1 MIGAWLQKH
10 RSSLLFL
17 LILLTLGGIFSA
29 LKLPVLLFPEIQFPR
44 ILVTIDSGDRP
55 VDRMIIEVT
64 RPLEQALRAV
74 PGVQNIRST
83 SSRGSAEISVNFSWN
98 SDMVIALLQVQSAIN
113 QALINLPVGTTF
125 DAKRMDPIVFPIL
138 GLSLTSNNRNL
149 VSLRDFAYYQLRP
162 LLSVVPGV
170 ARLEVLGGQ
179 NAEFQVLIEPAKLQ
193 AANVTLNEVIN
204 ALTANNVVTAV
215 GRIEDHYRLYLALS
229 DTRFQT
235 IDDIKHTVLG
245 HSNNGVID
253 LDDVAKIVDGTVP
266 QWTRV
271 TANGQDA
278 VLLNI
283 MQQPGANTVSI
294 TRDIKKQLVLF
305 QNQIPKDIQIKT
317 YYDQSQLVT
326 AAAKTVRDAIIIGA
340 FLAVIVLLLF
350 LRNLRMT
357 IIVAIILPCVLI
369 TTVLLLHLLH
379 MSFNIMTLGGMA
391 AAVGLIIDDGVV
403 MLEHIMR
410 RLSEGHQGESTHGP
424 VINASMQM
432 FQPLAGSSL
441 ATIIIFLPL
450 GFLEGVAGGFFKA
463 LAITMASS
471 LLISFFFVFLV
482 VPLLGDIFLKQTDAE
497 HLESAG
503 PILKKLHYH
512 YQSFMHFFLDKSAW
526 ILTCVVIIILSG
538 CFAYTQVGSGFMPS
552 MDEGGFILDYIAPP
566 GTSLTETDR
575 LLRQVEKII
584 MKVPEVDSYSRR
596 TGLQL
601 GGGLTEANTGDFFIH
616 LKNPPRR
623 DIHLIMADLRDKISM
638 QVPGLRIETAQLM
651 EDMIGDLTAVP
662 QPIEIKIFGDDHNI
676 LQHTAIQVAKL
687 LQSIPGVVEIKDGI
701 VISGDAINIQV
712 DRVKAALLS
721 LDPESVTKQIQT
733 QLMGTVVSQ
742 VQMGEKIIGIRVW
755 SPEALRNQIQDL
767 NLLPLRT
774 VDGHYIS
781 LQRIATISTQQG
793 QAQVTRENLKPMVA
807 VTARIEGRDMGST
820 MNDIKQVMNKISL
833 PSGVYIQYG
842 GLYQEQQKSFYQ
854 MLIVFMSAVLLV
866 AVLLLYLYEN
876 ILIVLS
882 ILFTTLLSLSGVFLG
897 LWLTGTELNISSMMG
912 MTMIIGIVTEIAIFY
927 FAELNSHSQHTKK
940 NLITSGIMRMRP
952 ILMTSIIAI
961 LALSPLA
968 LGIGVGA
975 SMQQPLAIAIIFG
988 LIFAVPFVLLLMP
1001 ALYLLLIKI
1010 NSMGQKTPLIL

>member
-10 RSSLLFL
+10 RLSLLFL
-17 LILLTLGGIFSA
+17 LLLLTLGGIFTA

-98 SDMVIALLQVQSAIN
+98 SDMIIALLQVQSAIN

-193 AANVTLNEVIN
+193 AANVTLNEVIS

-294 TRDIKKQLVLF
+294 ARDIKKQLVRF
-305 QNQIPKDIQIKT
+305 QNQTPKDIQIKT

-340 FLAVIVLLLF
+340 FLAIIVLLLF

-357 IIVAIILPCVLI
+357 LIVAVILPCVLI

-410 RLSEGHQGESTHGP
+410 RLSEGHQGESTHGQ

-432 FQPLAGSSL
+432 LQPLAGSSL

-450 GFLEGVAGGFFKA
+450 AFLEGVAGGFFKA

-482 VPLLGDIFLKQTDAE
+482 VPLLGDIFLKRTDAE
-497 HLESAG
+497 HLESSG

-512 YQSFMHFFLDKSAW
+512 YQSVMHFFLDKSVW
-526 ILTCVVIIILSG
+526 IIASVIIIILSG

-584 MKVPEVDSYSRR
+584 MNVPEVDSYSRR

-676 LQHTAIQVAKL
+676 LQHAAMQVAKL
-687 LQSIPGVVEIKDGI
+687 LRSIPGVVEIKDGI

-721 LDPESVTKQIQT
+721 LDPESVTKQIQA

-742 VQMGEKIIGIRVW
+742 VQMGEKVIGIRVW
-755 SPEALRNQIQDL
+755 SPEALRSQIQDL

-774 VDGHYIS
+774 VDGHYVS
-781 LQRIATISTQQG
+781 LQRVATISIQQG
-793 QAQVTRENLKPMVA
+793 QAQVTRENLKPMLA

-820 MNDIKQVMNKISL
+820 MNEIKQNMNKISL
-833 PSGVYIQYG
+833 LPGVYIQYG
-842 GLYQEQQKSFYQ
+842 GLYQEQQQSFYQ
-854 MLIVFMSAVLLV
+854 MVIVFMSAVLLV
-866 AVLLLYLYEN
+866 TVLLLYLYEN

-882 ILFTTLLSLSGVFLG
+882 ILFTTLLSLSGVFIG

-940 NLITSGIMRMRP
+940 TLITSGIMRMRP

-968 LGIGVGA
+968 LGIGIGA

-1010 NSMGQKTPLIL
+1010 NNMGQKTPLIL